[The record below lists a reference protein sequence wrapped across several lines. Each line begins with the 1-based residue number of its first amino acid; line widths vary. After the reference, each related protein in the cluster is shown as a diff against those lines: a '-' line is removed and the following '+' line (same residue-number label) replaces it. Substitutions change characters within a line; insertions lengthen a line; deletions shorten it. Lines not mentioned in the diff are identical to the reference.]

1 MEIIVH
7 FFLGFITS
15 FLGTIFP
22 SMLNMTTLKISI
34 RDNSKKAMFFAAGVS
49 LIVIGQAYV
58 AIAFSKLITDNPD
71 YLLSL
76 QKLGTVIFFVLSI
89 YFFLQVRKSKKTEI
103 QGKEIKTSR
112 FLSGILFSLLNMFA
126 IPFYF
131 GVTSTLVMIELYQ
144 FDMMNNLFFV
154 FGSSIGTFL
163 LLFIYAKLAKQ
174 IEKRIVFIAKQ
185 MDLILGIITAFVA
198 IINLIDL
205 LLEP

>member
-7 FFLGFITS
+7 FFLGFTTS

-131 GVTSTLVMIELYQ
+131 GVTSTLVMIGWYQ

-174 IEKRIVFIAKQ
+174 IEKRIVFIAKK

>member
-1 MEIIVH
+1 METIVH

-131 GVTSTLVMIELYQ
+131 GVTSALVMIGWYQ